1 MGCEMLPELFPA
13 RKHATETFTS
23 IRCETKQRCAHRI
36 HEEDAVAGNDNAI
49 ELRRI
54 WETEVQRRELEAVA
68 RREADLRRRDRLEA
82 EGDRLREELGSRL
95 AKLMEDMEPYVDGT
109 MGEPAASMVAAYTR
123 VAQLLG
129 GLYGLL
135 RPPRVVTPLPVL
147 PEPPPV
153 PEEPGE
159 EERRVALEEAR
170 AAGLEQLASVR
181 RRMLEAGKG

>member
-1 MGCEMLPELFPA
+1 M
-13 RKHATETFTS
+13 K
-23 IRCETKQRCAHRI
+23 
-36 HEEDAVAGNDNAI
+36 DNNAV

-54 WETEVQRRELEAVA
+54 WEAEIRRREIEASM
-68 RREADLRRRDRLEA
+68 RHEADLRRRDRLEA
-82 EGDRLREELGSRL
+82 EGDRLREELGARL

-147 PEPPPV
+147 PEPPLV
-153 PEEPGE
+153 PEEPDE
-159 EERRVALEEAR
+159 AAVRVALEEAR
-170 AAGLEQLASVR
+170 AKGLAQLAAVR
-181 RRMLEAGKG
+181 QRMLEAGSR